1 MDLNELKDEYE
12 IVINGEIAIVP
23 HEAVSY
29 TEVVSIAYPVE
40 QSADTSFAV
49 TYRDAKEPHAGELQ
63 EGQVVLVKKT
73 GTVFDVT
80 ATSRGVTI
88 IVNTRPHPWDE
99 EKITFEQVV
108 ELAFPGQ
115 PYDPAGTTVE
125 YSRAHGP
132 DHALRPGKSVAVK
145 DEMVFDVEPANRS

>member
-1 MDLNELKDEYE
+1 MEENELKDEYK

-23 HEAVSY
+23 YEEVSY
-29 TEVVSIAYPVE
+29 TEVVSIAYPVVP
-40 QSADTSFAV
+40 SADTFFAV
-49 TYRDAKEPHAGELQ
+49 TYRDGEEPHIGELL

-80 ATSRGVTI
+80 ATSKGVTI
-88 IVNTRPHPWDE
+88 IVNTRRHPWA
-99 EKITFEQVV
+99 EKEITFEQVV

-125 YSRAHGP
+125 YSRGHGP

-145 DEMVFDVEPANRS
+145 DGMVFDVEPANRS